1 MNFAQVSKIRLEGK
15 PYDAEVEYLESADG
29 FDSYIDT
36 GIAVTSTI
44 GFDLKCRFLAAGKT
58 VLRGNASGAAWADTL
73 ALYTG
78 SNDPVGCILWHPAG
92 AGNVYNTATSVVGSD
107 VVCSLN
113 GTTITLD
120 GSSKSNVART
130 SNIDANVTAV
140 RAGTRVYYL
149 KITDNGVL
157 VRDYIPVRK
166 NGVGYL
172 FDKVSGQLF
181 GNVGTDAFIYG
192 SDVRC
197 YSVAK
202 IEKGTLP
209 GKPYDHRVEYIESS
223 GTQWIDTGVLPAG
236 ATILIDSV
244 VRSDFATTQVIVGC
258 GGGGGNWFGNVNGY
272 YGVATNKTCGSSSI
286 RSLIRVEYLSGL
298 IQATN
303 VTTGE
308 TCQMPTGTLADRNIG
323 LFASSVP
330 SYFANVRIFSA
341 RILVSGTIVRDF
353 IPIRKNGVGCLY
365 DQVSKTLF
373 QNAGTGTFTYGS
385 DVPEVLW
392 KKRPYD
398 AEVEWLESTGTQYI
412 DTGLNYFPE
421 YEIGAVVPGAVANN
435 TLGIDQSWKL
445 GRHSAAEPVWRA
457 SIDNVSYPTTVSCGT
472 YADMSYHGTTFRCN
486 SDTLTVPPNQYAEG
500 SMVLFSTG
508 VALPSAYP
516 LKLYYCRLFDQN
528 GILVRDFIPV
538 RLGQVG
544 YLYDKVTGQLFGN
557 AGTGSFVYGADL
569 G

>member
-1 MNFAQVSKIRLEGK
+1 MDFSQVSKIRLEGK
-15 PYDAEVEYLESADG
+15 PYDAEVEYLESTG
-29 FDSYIDT
+29 TQWIDT
-36 GIAVTSTI
+36 GIAGSGQGYLAVRFQPLPVSDTTI
-44 GFDLKCRFLAAGKT
+44 YWRYFG
-58 VLRGNASGAAWADTL
+58 AS
-73 ALYTG
+73 TG
-78 SNDPVGCILWHPAG
+78 SNATTRTIGVWQANPERLAVGF
-92 AGNVYNTATSVVGSD
+92 
-107 VVCSLN
+107 
-113 GTTITLD
+113 
-120 GSSKSNVART
+120 
-130 SNIDANVTAV
+130 
-140 RAGTRVYYL
+140 
-149 KITDNGVL
+149 DNGYSASYLGPIGPVYTIDKTQYQVPTGHNGNFL
-157 VRDYIPVRK
+157 IFTYNNATNMGPMRLYSFKLWNSNDQLIRDFIPVRK
-166 NGVGYL
+166 NGIGYL

-181 GNVGTDAFIYG
+181 GNQGTGVFLYG

-202 IEKGTLP
+202 IEKDTLP

-486 SDTLTVPPNQYAEG
+486 SDTLTVPPNQYVEG
-500 SMVLFSTG
+500 TMVLFSTG

-544 YLYDKVTGQLFGN
+544 YIYDKVSGQLFGN

-569 G
+569 EG